1 MVASRGSWLGWW
13 AEPGEG
19 QTSDLLGLDDVVLAA
34 YRMWLRQEDLSVEA
48 VGAAL
53 RQPPS
58 TIRRIRDWLVETC
71 LLQPS
76 RDRPGHLVAVHP
88 EAPLDRLI
96 EAQHTELLRRHERLL
111 RARAQTS
118 SFVSEFVSSRPGLA
132 SGRDVTHVPDVD
144 ALQAELVTL
153 VGGAEREVLAVRTR
167 RVVGRR
173 AEQILPVQLGALR
186 RGVMIRIVLPGPH
199 RPEDGDDAGVLAVD
213 GAQVRVADDDTGV
226 DVTVVDRRVSL
237 LRLASEFPASGGL
250 LIRAPSLTAL
260 ATALF
265 DRLWRAAQPLPV
277 ADSPEAGARDPQP
290 GGPSEQERLLLRL
303 LGDGVKDEA
312 AARALG
318 VSVRTVRR
326 MIADLMRRLDARSRF
341 QAGIMAIQRGW
352 F

>member
-1 MVASRGSWLGWW
+1 VGRGARLGWW
-13 AEPGEG
+13 AEPAEG
-19 QTSDLLGLDDVVLAA
+19 QPPDLIGLDDVVLAA
-34 YRMWLRQEDLSVEA
+34 YRLWLRQEDLSVEA
-48 VGAAL
+48 VGATL
-53 RQPPS
+53 GQPAS

-88 EAPLDRLI
+88 EEPLDRLI
-96 EAQHTELLRRHERLL
+96 DAQHTELLRRHERLL

-118 SFVSEFVSSRPGLA
+118 NFVSEFVSSRSGLA
-132 SGRDVTHVPDVD
+132 NGCDVTHVPDVD

-153 VGGAEREVLAVRTR
+153 LGGAEREVLAVRTR
-167 RVVGRR
+167 RVAERR
-173 AEQILPVQLGALR
+173 AGEILPAWLDALR
-186 RGVMIRIVLPGPH
+186 RGVVIRIVLPGPH
-199 RPEDGDDAGVLAVD
+199 RPPEDGGPAGVVAGH

-226 DVTVVDRRVSL
+226 DITVVDRRISL
-237 LRLASEFPASGGL
+237 LHLASEVPASGGL
-250 LIRAPSLTAL
+250 LIRAPNLTGL

-265 DRLWRAAQPLPV
+265 DRLWRASQPLPV
-277 ADSPEAGARDPQP
+277 ADSPEAAAWDPGS

-341 QAGIMAIQRGW
+341 QAGILAIQRGW